1 MVFPLLDVVPD
12 KLVGHPNSMLP
23 RECGVLTC
31 RVIMYGKSLS
41 ALAAHNGF
49 HQDAVVD
56 GGCPAQTSGYVEPQ
70 EIRSCSALLSE
81 RLPV

>member
-1 MVFPLLDVVPD
+1 MVFPFLDVVPD
-12 KLVGHPNSMLP
+12 KLVGHPNSMLS
-23 RECGVLTC
+23 REHCVLTC
-31 RVIMYGKSLS
+31 RVIVYGKSLS
-41 ALAAHNGF
+41 TLAAYNGF